1 MAATWAEL
9 ETELIAMLGSAIVHD
24 SDTRKRWINS
34 AMQHFANQHTARTL
48 TVTFNGDGTTRD
60 FVLPSDYID
69 MYSVYAE
76 QEEMFYEPIPDI
88 PGVAWDTEP
97 DAGLSVRP
105 FAYQEWPVGTL
116 HVTYAPPKLDDSDAL
131 VVRYFG
137 HWLTFGDS
145 DEELP
150 PVWAHEAIL
159 SMSVAHAY
167 IPSLSDLSFLN
178 EFRTRV
184 DSGNP
189 MHNPIIQA
197 YDKMIERYEYLLS
210 SRPKQIRE
218 PFFHPG
224 GRRR

>member
-9 ETELIAMLGSAIVHD
+9 DSDFIAMLGSAIVHTPA
-24 SDTRKRWINS
+24 SRATWINS
-34 AMQHFANQHTARTL
+34 AMLHFANEHTARTL
-48 TVTFNGDGTTRD
+48 TVTYNGDGETRD
-60 FVLPSDYID
+60 FALPTDYIEL
-69 MYSVYAE
+69 YSVYAE
-76 QEEMFYEPIPDI
+76 QEEMFYESLPDI

-105 FAYQEWPVGTL
+105 FSYQEWPVGTL
-116 HVTYAPPKLDDSDAL
+116 HVTYAPPALADSDAL
-131 VVRYFG
+131 IVRYFG
-137 HWLTFGDS
+137 RWLPFGDS
-145 DEELP
+145 DELLP

-159 SMSVAHAY
+159 SMAVAHAY

-197 YDKMIERYEYLLS
+197 YNVMVNRYEYLLS
-210 SRPKQIRE
+210 SRPKQVRE
-218 PFFHPG
+218 PYHTPG

>member
-9 ETELIAMLGSAIVHD
+9 DSDFTEMLGSAITHD
-24 SDTRKRWINS
+24 SDLREKWINS
-34 AMQHFANQHTARTL
+34 AMLHFANEHTARTL
-48 TVTFNGDGTTRD
+48 TVTYNGDGTTRD
-60 FVLPSDYID
+60 FVLPADYIGI
-69 MYSVYAE
+69 YSVYAE

-105 FAYQEWPVGTL
+105 FSYQEWPVGTL
-116 HVTYAPPKLDDSDAL
+116 HFTYAPPAVTDSDAII
-131 VVRYFG
+131 VRYFG
-137 HWLTFGDS
+137 RWLQFGDS
-145 DEELP
+145 DNVLP

-159 SMSVAHAY
+159 SMAVAHAY
-167 IPSLSDLSFLN
+167 IPSFSDLSFLN

-197 YDKMIERYEYLLS
+197 YNAMVQRYEYLLS
-210 SRPKQIRE
+210 SRPRQIRE
-218 PFFHPG
+218 PGFHPG